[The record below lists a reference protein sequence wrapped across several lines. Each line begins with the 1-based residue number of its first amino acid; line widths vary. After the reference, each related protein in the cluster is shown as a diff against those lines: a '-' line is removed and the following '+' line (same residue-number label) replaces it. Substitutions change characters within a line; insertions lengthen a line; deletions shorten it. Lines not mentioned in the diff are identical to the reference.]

1 MRYFILAAALAVGF
15 LAPVQAAEW
24 APQTFYDRTW
34 VCISPEA
41 YTTAIQR
48 EADLPRGQL
57 ASLRSKL
64 LEEQL
69 CMMLEEDQIEDMM
82 APFVQI
88 KEIRGDMVRV
98 EFIIEF
104 YRKIKFLHRRITRVF
119 YTGWTDQAN
128 LRNYYE
134 WLTGKPQS

>member
-1 MRYFILAAALAVGF
+1 
-15 LAPVQAAEW
+15 
-24 APQTFYDRTW
+24 
-34 VCISPEA
+34 
-41 YTTAIQR
+41 
-48 EADLPRGQL
+48 
-57 ASLRSKL
+57 
-64 LEEQL
+64 
-69 CMMLEEDQIEDMM
+69 MLEEDQIEDMM

-104 YRKIKFLHRRITRVF
+104 YRKIEFLHRRITRVF